1 MSLDDAA
8 AVVRRLR
15 AAGHEAFLVGGC
27 VRDIIRGV
35 TPQDFDIV
43 TAARPEQV
51 QTLFVRTV
59 PVGARFGVI
68 LVIEGGH
75 PYEVA
80 TFRSE
85 TGYHDGRRPSHVAF
99 VTAEEDVRRRDFTVN
114 GLLMDPETGRII
126 DYVDGRR
133 DIDQRLVRTIGDPM
147 ERFAEDHLRMLR
159 AVRFT
164 AVLGFT
170 IDPETLAA
178 IRRQAPAVRRISAE
192 RIREELNR
200 IFTSGGAR
208 EGMELLAESGLL
220 QEILPEV
227 LALKGVDQP
236 PAFHPEGDVWEH
248 TLRMLALL
256 SGEDGGA
263 DRRLKTF
270 ENRIP
275 EARIG
280 DFSGPPAPAA
290 QRPHGKLGTAPYFF
304 MKNRELS
311 PFSVERS
318 EEEQGRKMSSARR
331 DRDFQRSCL
340 AWAVI
345 LHDVGKAVTR
355 SENATGTHFYGHVQR
370 GEEIGAAIL
379 RRLRFSR
386 EETETILALIR
397 GHMIF
402 MNVQEMRSNR
412 LKRFLRQADF
422 LLHLELHRLD
432 CLGSH
437 GLLDHYEFCLW
448 KLGTYSTEELRPS
461 PLLSGKDLIEMGYAP
476 GPIFR
481 EILQAVED
489 AQLGGEVADVEEARC
504 LVQRRWGDP
513 A

>member
-1 MSLDDAA
+1 MSLDDAV

-27 VRDIIRGV
+27 VRDIVRGV
-35 TPQDFDIV
+35 APQDFDIV

-51 QTLFVRTV
+51 EALFTRTV
-59 PVGARFGVI
+59 PVGARFGVV

-80 TFRSE
+80 TFRVE
-85 TGYHDGRRPSHVAF
+85 TGYGDGRHPSQVAF
-99 VTAEEDVRRRDFTVN
+99 ATAEEDVRRRDFTVN

-133 DIDQRLVRTIGDPM
+133 DIERRLIRTIGNPM

-178 IRRQAPAVRRISAE
+178 IRLQAPAIRRISAE

-200 IFTSGGAR
+200 IFTSGRAR

-227 LALKGVDQP
+227 LALRGVGQP
-236 PAFHPEGDVWEH
+236 PVFHPEGDVWEH

-256 SGEDGGA
+256 PDKDGGDA
-263 DRRLKTF
+263 LR
-270 ENRIP
+270 
-275 EARIG
+275 
-280 DFSGPPAPAA
+280 
-290 QRPHGKLGTAPYFF
+290 
-304 MKNRELS
+304 
-311 PFSVERS
+311 
-318 EEEQGRKMSSARR
+318 
-331 DRDFQRSCL
+331 L
-340 AWAVI
+340 AWAVV
-345 LHDVGKAVTR
+345 LHDIGKAATR
-355 SENATGTHFYGHVQR
+355 TENAKGIHFYGHVQR
-370 GEEIGAAIL
+370 GEEVAAAIL

-386 EETETILALIR
+386 EETETILALVR
-397 GHMIF
+397 GHMLF
-402 MNVQEMRSNR
+402 MNVQKMRPNR
-412 LKRFLRQADF
+412 LKRFLRQPDF
-422 LLHLELHRLD
+422 SLHLELHRLD

-437 GLLDHYEFCLW
+437 GLLDHYAFCRW
-448 KLGTYSTEELRPS
+448 KLEEYSQEELRPS
-461 PLLSGKDLIEMGYAP
+461 PLLTGNDLIGMGYVP

-481 EILQAVED
+481 EILRGVED
-489 AQLGGEVADVEEARC
+489 AQLSGEVANTEEARA
-504 LVQRRWGDP
+504 LVLKRWGDP
-513 A
+513 RWH